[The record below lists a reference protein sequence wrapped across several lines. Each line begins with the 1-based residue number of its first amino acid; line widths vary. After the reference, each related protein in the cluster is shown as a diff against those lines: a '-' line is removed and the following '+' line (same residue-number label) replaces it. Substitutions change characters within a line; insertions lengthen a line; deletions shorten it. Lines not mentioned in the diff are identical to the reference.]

1 MEAKGHK
8 AHVDL
13 SSGVMFADQS
23 KSVAI
28 LNGNHF
34 DENNRRLYT
43 SLRVAVNI
51 CEHSYC
57 DKHEKKKYGRAAW
70 N

>member
-13 SSGVMFADQS
+13 SSGVMFADRS

-51 CEHSYC
+51 GEIGYF
-57 DKHEKKKYGRAAW
+57 DEYDKKKYGRAAW